1 MNMRALARY
10 LPSGRWAVIAIPFLW
25 LLFFFAIPFLIVLKI
40 SFSRLAIAMPPYTP
54 IVEVVDKALH
64 LRLNLGNYAALFTD
78 PQYGLAYLSSIRIA
92 VVSTVLCL
100 LIGYPM
106 AYFIARMKP
115 ATRNIALMAVVL
127 PSWTSFLIRVYAWI
141 GILDANGI
149 LNRFLL
155 WTGLVDA
162 PLRIL
167 YTPLAAYI
175 GIVYCY
181 LPFMILPLYANLVQL
196 DQRLL
201 EAAYDL
207 GARPWKAFVR
217 ITLPLMVLPLYAN
230 LVKLDL
236 RLLEAAYDLGAKP
249 WQAFLRITVPLS
261 RSGIIAGCMLV
272 MIPAVGEFVIP
283 EMLGGPDT
291 LMIGRVLWGEFFNN
305 RDWPAASAVAIVMLL
320 LLLVPILVFNRS
332 QQRTLEGRLA

>member
-1 MNMRALARY
+1 MSASGLKRF
-10 LPSGRWAVIAIPFLW
+10 LPGGRWAVIAVPFLW
-25 LLFFFAIPFLIVLKI
+25 LVVFFAIPFLIVLKI

-54 IVEVVDKALH
+54 IVEYVDKALT
-64 LRLNLGNYAALFTD
+64 LRLNLGNYVALFTD
-78 PQYGLAYLSSIRIA
+78 SQYVLAYLSSIKIA
-92 VVSTVLCL
+92 AVSTLLCL
-100 LIGYPM
+100 LVGYPM
-106 AYFIARMKP
+106 AWFIARMKP
-115 ATRNIALMAVVL
+115 STRNIALMAVVL
-127 PSWTSFLIRVYAWI
+127 PSWISFLLRVYAWV

-149 LNRFLL
+149 LNRALM
-155 WTGLVDA
+155 GLGVIDA

-181 LPFMILPLYANLVQL
+181 LPFMVLPLYANLVKL
-196 DQRLL
+196 DHRLL

-207 GARPWKAFVR
+207 GARPWRAFLS
-217 ITLPLMVLPLYAN
+217 ITLPM
-230 LVKLDL
+230 
-236 RLLEAAYDLGAKP
+236 
-249 WQAFLRITVPLS
+249 S
-261 RSGIIAGCMLV
+261 RSGIIAGSMLV

-320 LLLVPILVFNRS
+320 LLLVPILIFNRY
-332 QQRTLEGRLA
+332 QQRELEGRLS

>member
-10 LPSGRWAVIAIPFLW
+10 LPSGRWVVVAVPFLW

-54 IVEVVDKALH
+54 IVEYVDKALSV
-64 LRLNLGNYAALFTD
+64 RLNLGNYVALFTD
-78 PQYGLAYLSSIRIA
+78 AQYGLAYLSSIKIA
-92 VVSTVLCL
+92 AVSTALCL

-106 AYFIARMKP
+106 AYFIARMRP
-115 ATRNIALMAVVL
+115 STRNIALMAVVL
-127 PSWTSFLIRVYAWI
+127 PSWSSFLIRVYAWI

-155 WTGLVDA
+155 WLGVIDA

-181 LPFMILPLYANLVQL
+181 LPFMILPLYANLVKL

-207 GARPWKAFVR
+207 GARPWQAFTR
-217 ITLPLMVLPLYAN
+217 ITL
-230 LVKLDL
+230 
-236 RLLEAAYDLGAKP
+236 
-249 WQAFLRITVPLS
+249 PLS
-261 RSGIIAGCMLV
+261 RSGIVAGCMLV

-320 LLLVPILVFNRS
+320 LLLVPILVFNR
-332 QQRTLEGRLA
+332 QQQKELEGRLA